1 MMKQKSVYSPS
12 KNAIYPAE
20 FYSYYDAA
28 GVWPADGIEI
38 SDEDAVLFNG
48 SNEPSGKM
56 VSMVDGKLCW
66 IDRPAPVL
74 TTEELIA
81 RAEQQ
86 KQTLRQTADAEIAW
100 RQDAVDVGIATDDEA
115 LQLTEWKRYRVLL
128 MRVDTSKAPDIEW
141 PTKPD
146 A

>member
-1 MMKQKSVYSPS
+1 MKQKSVYSPS
-12 KNAIYPAE
+12 QNAIYPAE
-20 FYSYYDAA
+20 YYSYYDAA

-38 SDEDAVLFNG
+38 SDEDAVKFNG
-48 SNEPSGKM
+48 GNEPSGKM

-74 TTEELIA
+74 TTEELIV

-86 KQTLRQTADAEIAW
+86 KQTLRQTADAEIGW
-100 RQDAVDVGIATDDEA
+100 RQDAVDTDIATTEEITLLA
-115 LQLTEWKRYRVLL
+115 EWKKYRVLL
-128 MRVDTSKAPDIEW
+128 MRVDTRSAPDIIW
-141 PTKPD
+141 PTPPVP